1 MTAPRLPADGET
13 MDEAI
18 FNINHALANDVPV
31 HLSRVAL
38 KARGFI
44 PCIVHLCTDPGN
56 PVTYTNRYGGL
67 YQWDPKTDRLTF
79 IGPTEFEKE
88 LATRPILHLTLTGYH
103 AGVPICGADRHAEQ
117 ARGAMFAHA
126 TTAPP
131 CAFTQPKL
139 CPQCKA
145 AWDAAA
151 DDEE

>member
-18 FNINHALANDVPV
+18 FNINQALANDAPV
-31 HLSRVAL
+31 HLSRQAL
-38 KARGFI
+38 KERGFQ
-44 PCIVHLCTDPGN
+44 PIVIHLCTHPHAACQ
-56 PVTYTNRYGGL
+56 YTTRYGGL
-67 YQWDPKTDRLTF
+67 YQWDPPTERLTF

-88 LATRPILHLTLTGYH
+88 LATKPILHLTLTGYH
-103 AGVPICGADRHAEQ
+103 AGRPICGADRATEK

-151 DDEE
+151 DEE